1 MRISISVLLR
11 ECFFLVSVDARFAV
25 GNFVSFYLLE
35 FDDLRTLGFEAVIRV
50 IAAACLAVE
59 KYHLYR
65 CFAYWRCSTE
75 GEMRKKE
82 GGREGEA
89 WCRRW
94 DRVHI
99 LCGTVLFSWV

>member
-94 DRVHI
+94 DRVQHI
-99 LCGTVLFSWV
+99 LCGTVFVV